1 MDESIKYQFFRHS
14 INTRQDEK
22 IKALYRKEGWQ
33 GYGLFWALLE
43 DLVVNGCKAKCDYE
57 DISWDL
63 RIDEETVKRIVENY
77 GLFNVKGGYFWSDSL
92 LAQMEEVTER
102 YKRRAAAGAKG
113 GRAKAMAK
121 QSDGNMPSLL
131 NEDRSNATAMLQNK
145 DSNAT
150 VMQEQ
155 SHYNNIEEE
164 NKVEKNRG
172 DKKKKDIRD
181 DISSSD
187 ESDNRHVVADDETRN
202 FDDRIGD
209 NTFMSIMHNYM
220 YRGSCRPSH
229 EAIKL
234 IDLMGPDWKTKDGR
248 DFAGKEWEACCFWK
262 VERDR
267 KYIDAPRLSVNGCK
281 GVDLFME
288 WMHASG
294 MYDQDV
300 YNAFRGLDYDKEKN
314 VVVLSVSDE
323 RFVSLIEKKYIK
335 QITPSFRRLFPG
347 AKFEYK
353 IFNILWK
360 NNF

>member
-1 MDESIKYQFFRHS
+1 MDESIRYQFFRHYF
-14 INTRQDEK
+14 NTRQDEK
-22 IKALYRKEGWQ
+22 IRDLLCEEGWQ
-33 GYGLFWALLE
+33 GYGIWWALLE
-43 DLVVNGCKAKCDYE
+43 FLGSNKDYRAKCDYKKL
-57 DISWDL
+57 SWDL
-63 RIDEETVKRIVENY
+63 RADADIIKRVVENY
-77 GLFNVKGGYFWSDSL
+77 GLFKVKNDYFWSESFIK
-92 LAQMEEVTER
+92 QMDELTER

-131 NEDRSNATAMLQNK
+131 NEDRSDNKAMLKNK
-145 DSNAT
+145 NSNAIA
-150 VMQEQ
+150 MQEQ
-155 SHYNNIEEE
+155 SHYNIKEE

-181 DISSSD
+181 DISSSN

-202 FDDRIGD
+202 FDDRVGD
-209 NTFMSIMHNYM
+209 NTFMSIMRNYM
-220 YRGSCRPSH
+220 YKGACAPTH

-288 WMHASG
+288 WMQSSC

-300 YNAFRGLDYDKEKN
+300 YNAFRGLEYDTEKKL
-314 VVVLSVSDE
+314 VVLKVSDG
-323 RFVSLIEKKYIK
+323 RFVSLIEEKYIK

-347 AKFEYK
+347 AKFEYQ
-353 IFNILWK
+353 IFNML
-360 NNF
+360 